1 MADEDDGR
9 SLSLSRRGIPS
20 ALALVTTIAGSTT
33 SPAPSSL
40 LGGGSVTSSPP
51 RLCDGSGSSL
61 VSPSVAAGGL
71 SVPISCWKSISARTV
86 AWSSTSSSPSS
97 ALVGPMMGEGWSGDD
112 KADDSSAGALVSVIC
127 GMMLG
132 CVDFASALTPSL
144 GSSMLL
150 FLASGERQRLL
161 IRVKDIF
168 PWLVGIVFKAF
179 I

>member
-9 SLSLSRRGIPS
+9 SLSLSRGGMPS

-33 SPAPSSL
+33 GPAPSSL

-71 SVPISCWKSISARTV
+71 SVPIISCWKSRSARTV

-112 KADDSSAGALVSVIC
+112 KADDSSAGALVAVIC

-144 GSSMLL
+144 GYSIVLW
-150 FLASGERQRLL
+150 FGERAE
-161 IRVKDIF
+161 K
-168 PWLVGIVFKAF
+168 KN
-179 I
+179 